1 VGKAKRAHRRG
12 ISVGTLRFAHRTGV
26 NEFFMASV
34 TTLPKSD
41 APDGGILVVDDIVK
55 QFDTPEGPLVAVD
68 HVSLSVRPGE
78 FLAVIGPSG
87 CGKSTLFNVIGGLLD
102 GYRGTVT
109 VGGEA
114 VHGPHPAIGM
124 VFQEE
129 STFPWRTVIEN
140 VAFPLEIAGMAKRDR
155 RDKARRFIALVG
167 LTGFENR
174 YPAELSGGMRQRV
187 AIART
192 LASEP
197 KILLMDEPF
206 ASLDEQTRLLLGDKV
221 LQIQQDL
228 HQTTLLI
235 THNITEAV
243 QLADRVLVMT
253 YRPGRV
259 KRMVEIDLPRPRS
272 SEVVSSA
279 AFGRYVA
286 QIWGDLRQEA
296 SRGMQDEESRALHAG
311 ETS

>member
-1 VGKAKRAHRRG
+1 MAGVSTVAE
-12 ISVGTLRFAHRTGV
+12 RTGSAPA
-26 NEFFMASV
+26 ASG
-34 TTLPKSD
+34 
-41 APDGGILVVDDIVK
+41 AGILVVKDIVK
-55 QFDTPEGPLVAVD
+55 AFATPEGPLVAVD
-68 HVSLSVRPGE
+68 HVSLAVRQGE

-87 CGKSTLFNVIGGLLD
+87 CGKSTLFNVIGGLTD
-102 GYRGTVT
+102 GYDGAVT
-109 VGGEA
+109 VGGET
-114 VHGPHPAIGM
+114 VHGPHPAVGM

-140 VAFPLEIAGMAKRDR
+140 VAFPLEIAGMRKAERH
-155 RDKARRFIALVG
+155 DKAKRFIALVG
-167 LTGFENR
+167 LNGFENR

-206 ASLDEQTRLLLGDKV
+206 AALDEQTRLLLGDKV

-228 HQTTLLI
+228 KQTTLLI

-253 YRPGRV
+253 YRPGKV
-259 KRMVEIDLPRPRS
+259 KRVIDIDLPRPRS
-272 SEVVSSA
+272 SDVVSSE

-286 QIWGDLRQEA
+286 SLWSDLREEA
-296 SRGMQDEESRALHAG
+296 SRGMQDEESRALHSG
-311 ETS
+311 EPS

>member
-1 VGKAKRAHRRG
+1 
-12 ISVGTLRFAHRTGV
+12 
-26 NEFFMASV
+26 MAV
-34 TTLPKSD
+34 ATTRPAD
-41 APDGGILVVDDIVK
+41 VVPATQPAFLVVDDVVK
-55 QFDTPEGPLVAVD
+55 RFATPDGTITAVD
-68 HVSLSVRPGE
+68 HVSFTVTPGE
-78 FLAVIGPSG
+78 FLSVIGPSG
-87 CGKSTLFNVIGGLLD
+87 CGKSTLFNIIGGLID
-102 GYRGTVT
+102 GYDGKIAVA
-109 VGGEA
+109 GEHVA
-114 VHGPHPAIGM
+114 GPHASIGM

-140 VAFPLEIAGMAKRDR
+140 VAFPLEIAGVKKAKRIER
-155 RDKARRFIALVG
+155 ARHFIALVG

-174 YPAELSGGMRQRV
+174 YPTELSGGMRQRV

-221 LQIQQDL
+221 LQIQQEL
-228 HQTTLLI
+228 QQTTLLI

-243 QLADRVLVMT
+243 QLSDRILVMT

-259 KRMVEIDLPRPRS
+259 KRIVEIDLPRPRS
-272 SEVVSSA
+272 SDIVSSE

-286 QIWGDLRQEA
+286 QIWSDLREEA
-296 SRGMQDEESRALHAG
+296 TRGMHEAEARALRTG
-311 ETS
+311 EHG